1 MDNKKK
7 EAKKELVQSGH
18 GINLMDMDQSV
29 RPCDDFYQY
38 ACGGWIK
45 GHPLSERPN
54 RFMFNRFTELSDQ
67 NQQRLHGII
76 HKLCEA
82 KQEFGTIEQ
91 KITDLYKLALD
102 VDRLNREGA
111 SPLAAVL
118 KKIKSYNKKQNLTQF
133 IADLHHNY
141 PIPAD
146 PFFSYQVRIDDI
158 DSESLVVHLFTYAGI
173 LFDSDILTKD
183 TDNNLRIRQGYRDFM
198 TKSFMQAGY
207 SKRVAQRMCNTIYG
221 VQLRIIEA
229 SEEINKNRK
238 DVPTDNV
245 FSIDR
250 LQKEFP
256 TIDWKA
262 YFEIQGFTSLQSVI
276 VANPEIIAF
285 VIGLMRDMT
294 TQEIHDYISGLYIS
308 FSSALLSEEMY
319 DTRSEFFGNV
329 LFGTDIRK
337 PREERAMSM
346 TESLFCFPLGQIYVK
361 HFFTQK
367 DKLRVLNMVHAIRAA
382 LAARIS
388 SRKWMSN
395 ETKIKALVKLNALD
409 IKVGYPDQ
417 WPDFSNLVIDPNR
430 SLVENITEVYKFHR
444 CNMVMDYNHQDLH
457 HGDWP
462 KPAHWINACYMPRE
476 NEICVLAGILQP
488 PFYNPDADDAVNY
501 GAIGIIIS
509 HELIHAFDDKSRLY
523 DQHGNLVD
531 WWTKED
537 DQAFKAVAEKLVN
550 QYNQIA
556 ITEELHVDGE
566 LTLTE
571 NIADLGGINVALDA
585 FTQTRQYREG
595 EKIDGFTPVQ
605 RFFISYGQQSA
616 EVVNEEVYQ
625 SHMKKQCHPLSR
637 YRVNTPLR
645 NLHEFVEA
653 FNIQPGDEMWL
664 DPDERI
670 TIW

>member
-45 GHPLSERPN
+45 SHPLSEMPDRFMYN
-54 RFMFNRFTELSDQ
+54 RFAELSDQ
-67 NQQRLHGII
+67 NRQRLQGII

-133 IADLHHNY
+133 IADLHHNH

-146 PFFSYQVRIDDI
+146 PFFCYHVAVDDI
-158 DSESLVVHLFTYAGI
+158 DSERLVVHLFTYAGI
-173 LFDSDILTKD
+173 FFDSDILIKD
-183 TDNNLRIRQGYRDFM
+183 NDKNLRIRKGYRDFM
-198 TKSFMQAGY
+198 IKSFILAGY

-221 VQLRIIEA
+221 VQQRIIEA
-229 SEEINKNRK
+229 SEKIKKNRK
-238 DVPTDNV
+238 DDTPDNV
-245 FSIDR
+245 FSIER

-256 TIDWKA
+256 GIDWKL
-262 YFEIQGFTSLQSVI
+262 YFEIQGFTSLQSV
-276 VANPEIIAF
+276 VVNNPEIISF

-308 FSSALLSEEMY
+308 FSAGILSEEIS
-319 DTRSEFFGNV
+319 DAHLEFVGNV
-329 LFGTDIRK
+329 LTGMDIRK
-337 PREERAMSM
+337 PREETAMS
-346 TESLFCFPLGQIYVK
+346 TIEALFSFPLGQIYVK
-361 HFFTQK
+361 HFFSHK
-367 DKLRVLNMVHAIRAA
+367 DKVRVLNMVRSIRTA

-417 WPDFSNLVIDPNR
+417 WMDFSNLVIDPNR
-430 SLVENITEVYKFHR
+430 SLFENVTEVYRFHR
-444 CNMVMDYNHQDLH
+444 DNMVTDYNHQDRH
-457 HGDWP
+457 QGDWP
-462 KPAHWINACYMPRE
+462 RPAHRINACYMPRK

-501 GAIGIIIS
+501 GAIGVIIG
-509 HELIHAFDDKSRLY
+509 HELIHAFDDKSRQY
-523 DQHGNLVD
+523 DQHGDLMD
-531 WWTKED
+531 WWTEED
-537 DQAFKAVAEKLVN
+537 NQAFKAVAEKLVN
-550 QYNQIA
+550 QYNQLS
-556 ITEELHVDGE
+556 ITEERHVDGE
-566 LTLTE
+566 LTLNE
-571 NIADLGGINVALDA
+571 NIADLGGVNVALDA
-585 FTQTRQYREG
+585 FTQTRQCREG
-595 EKIDGFTPVQ
+595 MEIDGFSPVQ
-605 RFFISYGQQSA
+605 RFFISYGQHSA
-616 EVVNEEVYQ
+616 EVVNEETYQ
-625 SHMKKQCHPLSR
+625 SQMKNECHPLSR
-637 YRVNTPLR
+637 HRVNTPLK

-653 FNIQPGDEMWL
+653 FNIQPGDEMWI
-664 DPDERI
+664 DPDDRI